1 MSKLGMLLVVASLGV
16 MLFSWRIYKKKRI
29 RLFSFLLIFLG
40 AATIGIFAL
49 KTEWLNA
56 IGITFGLNR
65 GADLI
70 VYCAI
75 IVLLYAVM
83 SLYGKQSQSHQKQT
97 EIIRAV
103 SLEQGIGSFRSAE
116 CVFVIPAY
124 NESDHALEV
133 LEEVLKAGHGIVF
146 VDDGSQNQLYQKVI
160 ERFAGE
166 KLLAIKHITNLGQGA
181 ALQTGFTA
189 ILQAENLP
197 KYVVTFDSDGQHLL
211 SDLPNFLA
219 AFKKDPK
226 LDIALGSR
234 FLGSA
239 INMPRSKKWV
249 LKLGILFT
257 SFFSGLRLTDTHNG
271 YRVIKVSSLPQ
282 LKITM
287 NGMEHASEILDL
299 INEKKLNY
307 VEVPNTIL
315 YTEYSM
321 ARGQK
326 LSNSIKIVKNLIFK
340 KLLG

>member
-1 MSKLGMLLVVASLGV
+1 MSKLGMLLVVASLGI
-16 MLFSWRIYKKKRI
+16 MLFSRRIYKKKRI
-29 RLFSFLLIFLG
+29 RLFSFLLFFFW
-40 AATIGIFAL
+40 AAIIGIFAL

-75 IVLLYAVM
+75 IVLLYGLM
-83 SLYGKQSQSHQKQT
+83 SLYGKYSQSHQKQT

-103 SLEQGIGSFRSAE
+103 SLQQGIGSFWEAE

-133 LEEVLKAGHGIVF
+133 LEEVLNAGHGIVF
-146 VDDGSQNQLYQKVI
+146 IDDGSQNQLYQKVTQ
-160 ERFAGE
+160 RFKGE
-166 KLLAIKHITNLGQGA
+166 KLLAIKHIINLWQGA
-181 ALQTGFTA
+181 ALQTGFAA
-189 ILQAENLP
+189 ILQAENPP
-197 KYVVTFDSDGQHLL
+197 KYAVTFDSDGQHLL
-211 SDLPNFLA
+211 SDLPNFLE
-219 AFKKDPK
+219 AFKADPH

-239 INMPRSKKWV
+239 INMPKAKKLI

-257 SFFSGLRLTDTHNG
+257 SIFSGLQLSDTHNG
-271 YRVIKVSSLPQ
+271 YRMIKVSSLPQ

-299 INEKKLNY
+299 INQKKLNY